1 VGARRL
7 RIPGLWVGD
16 LAVSGFPA
24 GIFRSSKAGRPS
36 YLRSAKGRR
45 EMYYATVGDEL
56 QSLIEESDDDFQAVE
71 DPRTTHRELR
81 SR

>member
-1 VGARRL
+1 
-7 RIPGLWVGD
+7 
-16 LAVSGFPA
+16 
-24 GIFRSSKAGRPS
+24 
-36 YLRSAKGRR
+36 
-45 EMYYATVGDEL
+45 MYYATVGDEL